1 MKAECLEVEQI
12 VAQSAFKGDVYN
24 VLRKSIILFC
34 SSLQP
39 PYISPKP
46 LSMLHCKTIP
56 LLRNIRWKPTEI
68 EVHILRNPLFKVQ
81 RSPVSYSY
89 KMPPKP
95 VWYAQ
100 DSTAPS
106 ALYWPQF
113 IFGLFVF
120 SFIHKKKIPVN
131 YTVFFRLESRAI
143 SLLSNRS

>member
-39 PYISPKP
+39 PYISLKA

-106 ALYWPQF
+106 ALYWPHF

-120 SFIHKKKIPVN
+120 SFIDKKKIPVN

>member
-39 PYISPKP
+39 PYISLKA

>member
-39 PYISPKP
+39 PYISLKA

-120 SFIHKKKIPVN
+120 SFIHKKK
-131 YTVFFRLESRAI
+131 YQLTTLCSRAI